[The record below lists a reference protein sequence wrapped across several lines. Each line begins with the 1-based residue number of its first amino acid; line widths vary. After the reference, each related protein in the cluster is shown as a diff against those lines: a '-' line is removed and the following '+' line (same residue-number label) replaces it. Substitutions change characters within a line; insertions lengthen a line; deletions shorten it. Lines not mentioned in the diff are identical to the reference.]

1 MNRYYSIV
9 APAKLNLNLFVT
21 GKNKAGYHLLKSD
34 VCFLELADKIYIKRH
49 NKDVFNQNKIIN
61 AFTIDPSDN
70 LIFKAIN
77 KLRLLTN
84 WNQNFKVY
92 LDKKIPIGA
101 GLGGGSADAAST
113 LILLRK
119 LYNDQYKSR
128 KIELSTLYKIGIE
141 LGSDVPACLHSKDLR
156 LEGYGNKIT
165 RRKIL
170 NDNDDFYFLLINP
183 NINLS
188 TKDVFDNFAN
198 TKLKESKITSTN
210 FQNINIYNSLLS
222 PAIDLAP
229 KIFDIL
235 LYLKQSIG
243 IIAFGMT
250 GSGSTCFGIFKNID
264 EISLILKTL
273 NKRLNSNYFI
283 WYGKKRNY
291 NLNRIRS
298 SKILENIV

>member
-1 MNRYYSIV
+1 MNSYYSIV

-21 GKNKAGYHLLKSD
+21 GKNKNGYHFLKSD
-34 VCFLELADKIYIKRH
+34 VCFLELADKIYVK
-49 NKDVFNQNKIIN
+49 NNDKDVFDQNKVVN
-61 AFTIDPSDN
+61 SLMVDPNNN

-77 KLRLLTN
+77 KFRHLTN
-84 WNQNFKVY
+84 WHQKFKVY

-119 LYNDQYKSR
+119 LYNNEYKTR
-128 KIELSTLYKIGIE
+128 KIELSTLHEIGIE
-141 LGSDVPACLHSKDLR
+141 LGSDVPACLESKDLR
-156 LEGYGNKIT
+156 LEGYGHKIT
-165 RRKIL
+165 KTKL
-170 NDNDDFYFLLINP
+170 LNNDNNYYFLLINP

-188 TKDVFDNFAN
+188 TKDVFNYFDNSKF
-198 TKLKESKITSTN
+198 KESRIPITC
-210 FQNINIYNSLLS
+210 FENINIHNSLLS
-222 PAIDLAP
+222 SAIDLAP
-229 KIFDIL
+229 KISDIL

-250 GSGSTCFGIFKNID
+250 GSGSTCFGIFKNVD
-264 EISLILKTL
+264 EVSTILETF
-273 NKRLNSNYFI
+273 NKRFNTSYFI

-291 NLNRIRS
+291 NVNRIRR